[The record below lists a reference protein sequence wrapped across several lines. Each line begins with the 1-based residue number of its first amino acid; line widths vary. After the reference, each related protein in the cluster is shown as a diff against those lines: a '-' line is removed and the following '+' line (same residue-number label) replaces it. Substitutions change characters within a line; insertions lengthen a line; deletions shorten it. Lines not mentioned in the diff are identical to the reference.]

1 MKKILQIDGGGIMG
15 IIPATVL
22 EHLEKKLGTPLA
34 ECFDLITG
42 ISTGA
47 IIGGAIAA
55 GVPAEKVA
63 QLYIDKSKTLITRR
77 SLWNP
82 KNWGCSKYDR
92 QPFLAEIAKIETNKQ
107 NEEGNQILLGEL
119 KLSELKT
126 RFMSTTFN
134 LCSQRTHFLKSWEEA
149 GKYPLIDVMSW
160 SGLSAAYYF
169 GQINVDDYQWY
180 HYQPDYYE
188 QYCQEDKPGTV
199 NIIRKKGAIFQ
210 DEGQGTHNNAL
221 IHILMEILANQW
233 TDDDIYIL
241 SLGAGN
247 LDQYTPY
254 HKAKHINKQKRLS
267 LIARNDFIVDQV
279 LASIFVSRNNPK
291 IEFKRIDIIVKK
303 EEYGFDKIEYLK
315 QYKEYGVELALQ
327 LTDDELNVF
336 F

>member
-1 MKKILQIDGGGIMG
+1 MG

-22 EHLEKKLGTPLA
+22 AHLEKKLDTPLG

-77 SLWNP
+77 PLWNP
-82 KNWGCSKYDR
+82 TNWGRSKYDR
-92 QPFLAEIAKIETNKQ
+92 QPFLEEIAKIKTNEQ
-107 NEEGNQILLGEL
+107 GNKILLGEL

-126 RFMSTTFN
+126 RFMSTSFN

-169 GQINVDDYQWY
+169 GRINVDDYQWY

-221 IHILMEILANQW
+221 IHILVEILANQW
-233 TDDDIYIL
+233 TDEDIYIL

-254 HKAKHINKQKRLS
+254 HNIKQKQKRLFVS
-267 LIARNDFIVDQV
+267 TPVRNDFIVEQV
-279 LASIFVSRNNPK
+279 LASIHVSRNNPK
-291 IEFKRIDIIVKK
+291 IQLKRIDIIVKK
-303 EEYGFDKIEYLK
+303 EEYGLDKIKYIK
-315 QYKEYGVELALQ
+315 QYRQYGIELALQ
-327 LTDDELNVF
+327 LTDDELRVF